1 LLLLSAELAI
11 IGFLLQN
18 VHTQTTLKYHGLKA
32 LYLISIGNVLLSILL
47 GVIYKKCDRAYER
60 NNMHT
65 HMYTTFGTQ
74 SVEVFGQTMKLDS
87 KSAEKQ
93 KTLQKLPRY
102 LKVLR
107 ILLGAMETTLALAA
121 LFGTIFV
128 FVFVLNI

>member
-1 LLLLSAELAI
+1 
-11 IGFLLQN
+11 
-18 VHTQTTLKYHGLKA
+18 
-32 LYLISIGNVLLSILL
+32 
-47 GVIYKKCDRAYER
+47 
-60 NNMHT
+60 
-65 HMYTTFGTQ
+65 MYTTFGTQ